1 MRVVRLLLVDD
12 EARFVETLSKRL
24 ALRGYYV
31 ETTCS
36 GAGALELVGAKPF
49 DVVLLDVRMPGMDG
63 LETLCAIQRVQPLIK
78 VILISGDASIGA
90 AVEGMRHGAVDYVLK
105 PSSLDD
111 LLAKVDSAFE
121 KKRLEEEQAGGTPA
135 R

>member
-24 ALRGYYV
+24 AMRGYYV
-31 ETTCS
+31 DGACS
-36 GAGALELVGAKPF
+36 GSRALDLLVAKPF

-63 LETLCAIQRVQPLIK
+63 LETLRAIQELQPLVK

-105 PSSLDD
+105 PSDLDD
-111 LLAKVDSAFE
+111 LLARVDSAFE
-121 KKRLEEEQAGGTPA
+121 KKRLEEEEAGGTPA